1 MNILLT
7 SAGRRVELF
16 ECIKKSSSHN
26 IVYTADTD
34 SIAPTLLVT
43 DKGFTVS
50 PITNLNYSSD
60 MLEISKKNNIN
71 GIIPLLD
78 PELII
83 LSNNQNMFNEN
94 KIQLVISNQNSIEIA
109 NDKIL
114 TSDFFKKIQIKTPVT
129 IKATNENIS
138 KIESK
143 IQFPLF
149 IKPRFG
155 SNSKDVGLC
164 KTLDELSFFSN
175 RIENP
180 IVQENIVGNEV
191 TIDVFGD
198 GTGNIFSLIPRLRL
212 KIRCGEVERAITI
225 DDKLFR
231 DDVIKICKEFKPYGP
246 INIQC
251 FVTDD
256 GPVFS
261 EINARFGGGYPL
273 SNVAGAKFPELLTDL
288 ISGKKLS
295 DYLGTYTKGLI
306 MSRYDKGMYRTIFDM
321 ADSTWISKIPP
332 NLIGN

>member
-16 ECIKKSSSHN
+16 ECIKEASLDS

-34 SIAPTLLVT
+34 SIAPTLLVSN
-43 DKGFTVS
+43 KGFTVS
-50 PITNLNYSSD
+50 SITDLNYSSD
-60 MLEISKKNNIN
+60 ILEISKKNKIN

-83 LSNNQNMFNEN
+83 LSNNQSMFNEN
-94 KIQLVISNQNSIEIA
+94 KIQLIISNQNSIQIA
-109 NDKIL
+109 NDKVL
-114 TSDFFKKIQIKTPVT
+114 TFDFFKKIQIKTPTTIEVT
-129 IKATNENIS
+129 NKNIS
-138 KIESK
+138 EIESK

-155 SNSKDVGLC
+155 SNSKDVGIC
-164 KTLDELSFFSN
+164 KTLEELSFFTS
-175 RIENP
+175 RIDNP
-180 IVQENIVGNEV
+180 IVQENIIGNEV

-212 KIRCGEVERAITI
+212 KIRSGEVERAITI
-225 DDKLFR
+225 NDKLFR
-231 DDVIKICKEFKPYGP
+231 DDVIRICKEFKPYGP

-273 SNVAGAKFPELLTDL
+273 SNMAGAKFPELLTDL
-288 ISGKKLS
+288 MNGKKLS
-295 DYLGTYTKGLI
+295 NYLGTYTKGLI
-306 MSRYDKGMYRTIFDM
+306 MSRYDKGVYQTISNM
-321 ADSTWISKIPP
+321 TDSTWISKIPS
-332 NLIGN
+332 NLIKN